1 MGMEVVGTEA
11 APAEVKITDGE
22 VNLFQEN
29 ESKATAKEREEA
41 VLFGSD
47 NSTATANGAANGA
60 DLAPPKDA
68 EEDWPE
74 ARKTHS
80 FFFVKI
86 RLLED
91 PKLKMKIDQAEKD
104 FQKKIQARSQ
114 IFEAIKAKK
123 VWS

>member
-1 MGMEVVGTEA
+1 MEVIGTEA
-11 APAEVKITDGE
+11 APAEVKVADGE

-41 VLFGSD
+41 ILFGSD
-47 NSTATANGAANGA
+47 NNTAAANGAANGA

-68 EEDWPE
+68 KEDWPE
-74 ARKTHS
+74 ARKAHS

-86 RLLED
+86 HSLED
-91 PKLKMKIDQAEKD
+91 PKLKAKLDQAEKD

-114 IFEAIKAKK
+114 IF
-123 VWS
+123 